1 LRCGA
6 AITLVS
12 RNLDWLLHDQGDT
25 WNITPF
31 TRSRH
36 IDMTRLFSKTVFA
49 TGLCIL
55 GAVAGLT
62 ASPAQAEQR
71 KVVVELFT
79 SQGCSSCPP
88 ADALLAELAKRD
100 DVVALALH
108 VDYWDY
114 IGWKDSFG
122 DPRNTA
128 RQKAYAA
135 ARGENMVYTPQMV
148 VNGQHA
154 IVGTKAMKLTD
165 LIAKHKTAARGVDLQ
180 ARRDGDELRIRANGA
195 LKTPVQVNVVRYIP
209 QQDVDV
215 RKGENA
221 GRTLGYSNIV
231 TEWLVV
237 GDWDGVAPLSVSVP
251 IKGDQPAVVLLQQ
264 IGHGRIEAVSVLR

>member
-1 LRCGA
+1 
-6 AITLVS
+6 
-12 RNLDWLLHDQGDT
+12 
-25 WNITPF
+25 
-31 TRSRH
+31 
-36 IDMTRLFSKTVFA
+36 MTRLFSQTVFA
-49 TGLCIL
+49 AGLFIT
-55 GAVAGLT
+55 GAVAGLI
-62 ASPAQAEQR
+62 ALPAQAESP

-88 ADALLAELAKRD
+88 ADALLTELAQRD

-154 IVGTKAMKLTD
+154 IVGTKAMKLAD
-165 LIAKHKTAARGVDLQ
+165 LIALHKADMGDVDLQ
-180 ARRDGDELRIRANGA
+180 ARRDGDELRIHAKGA
-195 LKTPVQVNVVRYIP
+195 VTTPVQIHLVRYIP
-209 QQDVDV
+209 QQDVVV

-231 TEWLVV
+231 TDWAVV
-237 GDWDGVAPLSVSVP
+237 GEWDGAAPLSVSMP
-251 IKGDQPAVVLLQQ
+251 ITGDHPAVVLLQQ
-264 IGHGRIEAVSVLR
+264 IGNGRIEAVSTLR

>member
-1 LRCGA
+1 MIR
-6 AITLVS
+6 
-12 RNLDWLLHDQGDT
+12 
-25 WNITPF
+25 PF
-31 TRSRH
+31 SDV
-36 IDMTRLFSKTVFA
+36 IYA
-49 TGLCIL
+49 TALCLL
-55 GAVAGLT
+55 GAVAGLN
-62 ASPAQAEQR
+62 AAPAQAETR

-79 SQGCSSCPP
+79 SQGCPSCPP
-88 ADALLAELAKRD
+88 ADALLAEVSKRD

-154 IVGTKAMKLTD
+154 IVGTKAMKLAD
-165 LIAKHKTAARGVDLQ
+165 LIAKHKADGRSIEMPTQ
-180 ARRDGDELRIRANGA
+180 RDGEQLHIRAQGPLTA
-195 LKTPVQVNVVRYIP
+195 PVQVHLVRYIP
-209 QQDVDV
+209 QDNVEV

-231 TEWLVV
+231 TDWAVV
-237 GDWDGVAPLSVSVP
+237 ADWDGAAPLSISLP
-251 IKGDQPAVVLLQQ
+251 IQGDQPAVVLLQS
-264 IGHGRIEAVSVLR
+264 IGHGPIQAVSLPR

>member
-1 LRCGA
+1 M
-6 AITLVS
+6 I
-12 RNLDWLLHDQGDT
+12 
-25 WNITPF
+25 
-31 TRSRH
+31 
-36 IDMTRLFSKTVFA
+36 RLFFNTMYA

-62 ASPAQAEQR
+62 APPAQAEDR

-154 IVGTKAMKLTD
+154 IVGTKAMKLAD
-165 LIAKHKTAARGVDLQ
+165 LIAKHKSVARSIDLQ
-180 ARRDGDELRIRANGA
+180 AQRDGDQLHIRAKGRLN
-195 LKTPVQVNVVRYIP
+195 TPVQVHVVRYIP
-209 QQDVDV
+209 QKDVKV

-231 TEWLVV
+231 TEWAVV
-237 GDWDGVAPLSVSVP
+237 ADWDGAAPLSISLP
-251 IKGDQPAVVLLQQ
+251 IKGNNPAVVLLQKV
-264 IGHGRIEAVSVLR
+264 GHGPIQAVSLLR

>member
-1 LRCGA
+1 MR
-6 AITLVS
+6 
-12 RNLDWLLHDQGDT
+12 RLLSHA
-25 WNITPF
+25 
-31 TRSRH
+31 
-36 IDMTRLFSKTVFA
+36 VFA
-49 TGLCIL
+49 MALGIAVAIVGL
-55 GAVAGLT
+55 GAP
-62 ASPAQAEQR
+62 SAQAEER

-88 ADALLAELAKRD
+88 ADALLAELATRD

-154 IVGTKAMKLTD
+154 IVGTKAMKLAD
-165 LIAKHKTAARGVDLQ
+165 LIARHKAVGHRIDLQ
-180 ARRDGDELRIRANGA
+180 AQRDGDELRIRANGA
-195 LKTPVQVNVVRYIP
+195 LQTPVQVHVVRYIP
-209 QQDVDV
+209 HKDVDV

-221 GRTLGYSNIV
+221 GRTLEYSNIV
-231 TEWLVV
+231 TEWSVV
-237 GDWDGVAPLSVSVP
+237 GDWTGDAPLSISVP
-251 IKGDQPAVVLLQQ
+251 ITGDQPAVVLLQQ
-264 IGHGRIEAVSVLR
+264 IGHGRIEAVSALR